1 MSDLISREALLK
13 DISRI
18 GGFPWS
24 EWETAGVFDIVN
36 KQPSVDAAPV
46 VHGRWEQHDQFD
58 EDANTYVCSVC
69 GEPWVIIDGTPAENN
84 MKFCP
89 SCGARMDLPE
99 GEEARDDG

>member
-1 MSDLISREALLK
+1 MNDLISREALLK

-46 VHGRWEQHDQFD
+46 VRCWECRYQSHDQ
-58 EDANTYVCSVC
+58 EYGKRWCNHGSGCREVRA
-69 GEPWVIIDGTPAENN
+69 DGQGY
-84 MKFCP
+84 CDL
-89 SCGARMDLPE
+89 GARMDLPE
-99 GEEARDDG
+99 GEEAQND